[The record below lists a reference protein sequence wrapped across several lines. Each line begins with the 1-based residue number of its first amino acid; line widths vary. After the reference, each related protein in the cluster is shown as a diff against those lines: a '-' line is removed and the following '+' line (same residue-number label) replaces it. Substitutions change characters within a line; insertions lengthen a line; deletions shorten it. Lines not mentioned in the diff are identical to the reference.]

1 MIVLQ
6 ALFEIDL
13 AGHDPER
20 VLAERF
26 SHSSLPPA
34 GQAFARRLLH
44 GVLAHCTT
52 LDKVIAHYAPEWP
65 VEQMAAI
72 DRNVLRMA
80 LYEIAAE
87 EDVPFKV
94 AINEAVELAKA
105 FGSDA
110 SPRFVNGVLGSV
122 MAQGQRFALPQVRND
137 QESSVAMEES
147 STD

>member
-1 MIVLQ
+1 MVVLQ

-13 AGHDPER
+13 VGHDPET
-20 VLAERF
+20 VLTERLN
-26 SHSSLPPA
+26 HASLPPA
-34 GQAFARRLLH
+34 GQVFARRLLQ
-44 GVLAHCTT
+44 GVLDHRAI
-52 LDKVIAHYAPEWP
+52 LDKVIARYAPEWP

-87 EDVPFKV
+87 EDVPYKV

-122 MAQGQRFALPQVRND
+122 MAQGQRFILPHQ
-137 QESSVAMEES
+137 
-147 STD
+147 